1 MPGTTAYPTITLHD
15 GKHQSAPKE
24 FGSVGELYTASFT
37 IGTEAAN
44 VINVAIQLQDISSSD
59 LATRATLV
67 AFLSDDANGDSVTA
81 TGPSSESAVGTDG
94 VLTALVTKKVY
105 LLTGESDGDI
115 DIDITETGVATW
127 YLILVMPDGRHVA
140 SGAITFA

>member
-1 MPGTTAYPTITLHD
+1 M
-15 GKHQSAPKE
+15 
-24 FGSVGELYTASFT
+24 
-37 IGTEAAN
+37 
-44 VINVAIQLQDISSSD
+44 
-59 LATRATLV
+59 
-67 AFLSDDANGDSVTA
+67 
-81 TGPSSESAVGTDG
+81 
-94 VLTALVTKKVY
+94 LTALVTKKVY